1 MPVSCEGTGIG
12 VSVVRMFWHG
22 RRYGAA
28 RMLINDE
35 DPDNMQ
41 RHGSVKPVCCCFL
54 CILID
59 PSLLFNM
66 TAAPRATV
74 RPALCYLAVWCTPM
88 RQPRRV
94 FLFSCFLDTSTMLF
108 TCTDVLLCLHDKP
121 ACCFSSTCLCER
133 KCVYVLK
140 VTLNRNMWGRIVLF
154 AW

>member
-1 MPVSCEGTGIG
+1 M
-12 VSVVRMFWHG
+12 SVVRLFWHG

-74 RPALCYLAVWCTPM
+74 RPALCYLAVWCTLCDRREGCSYP
-88 RQPRRV
+88 RVFSKRAPRR
-94 FLFSCFLDTSTMLF
+94 SQTPMWSSACMT
-108 TCTDVLLCLHDKP
+108 KP
-121 ACCFSSTCLCER
+121 ACCFFFVVLFFTVSVWG
-133 KCVYVLK
+133 KVCVYVLK